1 MSDSEET
8 ADKGLPETTESISEL
23 PANPTGVLSL
33 VSQFLGNPVM
43 TNLLMVLFIF
53 GGLMTAVTMRSEVF
67 PVVNTGT
74 ITVKVAYPGATPLEV
89 EDSVSRRIEE
99 SVLGIDGVERV
110 RSYAF
115 ENRAQ
120 VTLEIEDFVDPYRVK
135 DEVQAAVDSLI
146 DFPPGNA
153 EQPVVAVTQ
162 PLSSVVTLV
171 LTGQV
176 GEDEL
181 RRTAEVL
188 ERDLLAI
195 DSVTA
200 VNLRG
205 ARTREIALEISED
218 TLRTYNLSFNEVA
231 DAVRR
236 SSLELSAGTIKSS
249 GGQILLRTDARARI
263 GDEFRDIVVR
273 ANQNGQTIYLKD
285 IASIKDGFVDDE
297 LRNEYNG
304 EQAILLDILRNESA
318 DILKVKARVMAFL
331 ETATLPE
338 GISISL
344 FRDQTQ
350 ILADRIS
357 LLTGNALL
365 GFALVFLMLVLTLDL
380 KLAFWVA
387 MGIPIS
393 FLGGFLFFGAADVSL
408 NMITLFA
415 LIVVIGIVVDDA
427 IVVGE
432 NIYSE
437 QQAGFKGKR
446 AAFEGVRNIYAPVLV
461 GVLTTMVAFAPLLFQ
476 TGTFAKITRPIP
488 IAVIAILAVSLIEA
502 FLILPQHLSNEKRWS
517 KGLLRAIQQK
527 ISRGFD
533 NFAANSVQKLTVL
546 SGRYRYVTL
555 AIAICI
561 IVISSSLVSNN
572 HVRVV
577 FFPNIEGSEI
587 SSKLSLPEG
596 APFDAT
602 EQAIEQMVTALR
614 KVEADIEAE
623 SGEAVIEAVS
633 VTVGGTFTTVQGP
646 GDSASSSNASHLGQV
661 TVELT
666 DTDERS
672 YSAAEIQR
680 RWQMET
686 GIVPGAETL
695 SFNSTLGPQNAD
707 IGVEFSHTD
716 EDRLY
721 AATAQFTDALS
732 SIDGVVQIDSSLDL
746 GKRQYEF
753 VMKETGIAAG
763 LQPADLA
770 RQLRQAYF
778 GEEVQRIQRGRDEIK
793 VFVRYPEETRRALS
807 ALEELRI
814 RLPDGSGVPL
824 ATVASITEGRSP
836 TSIERV
842 NGRRVLTVTADVDK
856 SIATPN
862 SVSAIIEEQLLPDLT
877 AAFPGLRWQPEGQ
890 SREQAEDFASLL
902 NGFILAIIVIYALV
916 ATQLKSY
923 FQPIVILISIPL
935 GLSGAIFGHL
945 LLGFDLS
952 FVSLFGVVALSGVV
966 VNSSVVLVDRFNI
979 EYNVP
984 GVSAMDAVVKA
995 TIRRFRPIT
1004 LTTITTALGLLPM
1017 IAETSPQAQFLVPM
1031 AVSLATGLVFSSLM
1045 MMFVLPALVLV
1056 VEDLRNLVPGHEHDV
1071 VDEESDENPVQPAAP
1086 ELTLKAGE

>member
-1 MSDSEET
+1 MSDDKPVKG
-8 ADKGLPETTESISEL
+8 ADEPDVSTNAEV
-23 PANPTGVLSL
+23 PADATGVMAL
-33 VSQFLGNPVM
+33 VAQFLNNSVM
-43 TNLLMVLFIF
+43 TNLLMILFIF
-53 GGLMTAVTMRSEVF
+53 GGLMTAITMRSEVF

-74 ITVKVAYPGATPLEV
+74 ISVIVAYPGATPLEV

-99 SVLGIDGVERV
+99 SVLGINGVERV
-110 RSYAF
+110 RSTAF
-115 ENRAQ
+115 ENRAS
-120 VTLEIEDFVDPYRVK
+120 VILELEDFVDPYRVK

-153 EQPVVAVTQ
+153 EQPVVTVTQ
-162 PLSSVVTLV
+162 PLSNVVTLV

-181 RRTAEVL
+181 RQVSETL

-200 VNLRG
+200 VTMRG
-205 ARTREIALEISED
+205 ARTREISIEVSED
-218 TLRTYNLSFNEVA
+218 TLRQYNLTFNEVSE
-231 DAVRR
+231 AVRR
-236 SSLELSAGTIKSS
+236 SSLELSAGTLKSS
-249 GGQILLRTDARARI
+249 GGHILLRTDARARI
-263 GDEFRDIVVR
+263 GTEFRDIVVR
-273 ANQNGQTIYLKD
+273 ANQNGQTVYLKD
-285 IASIKDGFVDDE
+285 IASIIDGFVDEE

-318 DILKVKARVMAFL
+318 DILAVKQKVMAFL
-331 ETATLPE
+331 ETTTMPE
-338 GISISL
+338 GIEISL
-344 FRDQTQ
+344 FRDQTK
-350 ILADRIS
+350 ILEQRIS

-393 FLGGFLFFGAADVSL
+393 FLGGFLFFGSLGVSL

-437 QQAGFKGKR
+437 QQAGYKGKR
-446 AAFEGVRNIYAPVLV
+446 AAFEGVKNIYGPVLV

-488 IAVIAILAVSLIEA
+488 VAVIAILAVSLIEA

-517 KGLLRAIQQK
+517 KGLLRKIQVK

-533 NFAANSVQKLTVL
+533 NFAANVVQKLTIL
-546 SGRYRYVTL
+546 SGKYRYVTL
-555 AIAICI
+555 AISIGI
-561 IVISSSLVSNN
+561 IMIASSLVSNN

-577 FFPNIEGSEI
+577 FFPVIEGSEI
-587 SSKLSLPEG
+587 TAKLALPEG
-596 APFDAT
+596 APFEAT
-602 EQAIEQMVTALR
+602 EQAIEQMEVALR
-614 KVEADIEAE
+614 KVEAEILAE
-623 SGEAVIEAVS
+623 SGEDVILAVA
-633 VTVGGTFTTVQGP
+633 VTVGGSFTTVQGP
-646 GDSASSSNASHLGQV
+646 GDSSSSATATHLGQMS
-661 TVELT
+661 VELSDADVRT
-666 DTDERS
+666 

-680 RWQMET
+680 RWQEAT
-686 GIVPGAETL
+686 GNVPGAETL
-695 SFNSTLGPQNAD
+695 SLSSTLGPQQAD
-707 IGVEFSHTD
+707 IGFELTHSEEGQLF
-716 EDRLY
+716 
-721 AATAQFTDALS
+721 AATARLADRLS
-732 SIDGVVQIDSSLDL
+732 AIDGVSQIDSGLDL

-753 VMKETGIAAG
+753 IMKDTGIAAG
-763 LQPADLA
+763 LQPGDLA

-778 GEEVQRIQRGRDEIK
+778 GEEVQRIQRGRQEIK
-793 VFVRYPEETRRALS
+793 VFVRYPFDTRRALS

-824 ATVASITEGRSP
+824 SVVASIEEGRSP

-842 NGRRVLTVTADVDK
+842 NGRRVLNVTADVDE
-856 SIATPN
+856 SITTPN
-862 SVSAIIEEQLLPDLT
+862 TVSAIVENRIMPELMAE
-877 AAFPGLRWQPEGQ
+877 FPGLRWQPEGQ
-890 SREQAEDFASLL
+890 SREQSEDFAALA

-923 FQPIVILISIPL
+923 IQPVVILFSIPL
-935 GLSGAIFGHL
+935 GISGAVFGHL

-952 FVSLFGVVALSGVV
+952 FVSLFGVVALAGVV

-979 EYNVP
+979 EYAVP
-984 GVSAMDAVVKA
+984 RVSAMDAVVKA

-1004 LTTITTALGLLPM
+1004 LTTITTALGLLPIM
-1017 IAETSPQAQFLVPM
+1017 SETSPQAQFLVPM
-1031 AVSLATGLVFSSLM
+1031 AVSLATGLVFSSFM

-1056 VEDLRNLVPGHEHDV
+1056 MEDVRNFVPGHVHD
-1071 VDEESDENPVQPAAP
+1071 VDEEQTEEQ
-1086 ELTLKAGE
+1086 LGQ

>member
-1 MSDSEET
+1 MSNAENAANDTDDLSRV
-8 ADKGLPETTESISEL
+8 PE
-23 PANPTGVLSL
+23 NQTGILAL
-33 VSQFLGNPVM
+33 AARFLGNSVM

-53 GGLMTAVTMRSEVF
+53 GGLMTALTMRSEVF

-74 ITVKVAYPGATPLEV
+74 ITVQVAYPGATPLEV

-99 SVLGIDGVERV
+99 SVLGINGVERV

-153 EQPVVAVTQ
+153 EQPIVAVTQ
-162 PLSSVVTLV
+162 PLSNVVTLV

-176 GEDEL
+176 GENEL
-181 RRTAEVL
+181 RRASETL

-200 VNLRG
+200 VTMRG
-205 ARTREIALEISED
+205 ARTREIAIEISED
-218 TLRTYNLSFNEVA
+218 TLRSYNLSFNEVA

-273 ANQNGQTIYLKD
+273 ANQNGQTVYLKD
-285 IASIKDGFVDDE
+285 IATIIDGFIDE
-297 LRNEYNG
+297 ELVNEYNG

-318 DILKVKARVMAFL
+318 DILTVKARVMAFL
-331 ETATLPE
+331 ETASLPE

-365 GFALVFLMLVLTLDL
+365 GFALVFLMLVFTLDL

-393 FLGGFLFFGAADVSL
+393 FLGGFLIFGSADVSL
-408 NMITLFA
+408 NMVTLFA

-517 KGLLRAIQQK
+517 KGLLRNIQVR

-533 NFAANSVQKLTVL
+533 RFATNSVQKLTVL

-555 AIAICI
+555 AIAIGI
-561 IVISSSLVSNN
+561 IMISSSLVSNN

-577 FFPNIEGSEI
+577 FFPTIEGSEI
-587 SSKLSLPEG
+587 SSKLALPEG
-596 APFDAT
+596 APFEAT

-623 SGEAVIEAVS
+623 SGEKVIKAVALTI
-633 VTVGGTFTTVQGP
+633 GGTYTTVQGP
-646 GDSASSSNASHLGQV
+646 GDSSSSSTASHLGQV
-661 TVELT
+661 MVELT
-666 DTDERS
+666 ETDARS

-680 RWQMET
+680 RWQQET
-686 GIVPGAETL
+686 GNVPGAETL

-707 IGVEFSHTD
+707 LGFELTHSDDDQLYQATS
-716 EDRLY
+716 RL
-721 AATAQFTDALS
+721 ADALTA
-732 SIDGVVQIDSSLDL
+732 IDGVGQIDSSLDL

-763 LQPADLA
+763 LQPGDLA

-778 GEEVQRIQRGRDEIK
+778 GEEVQRIQRGREEIK
-793 VFVRYPEETRRALS
+793 VFVRYPAETRRALS

-824 ATVASITEGRSP
+824 SVVASIKEGRSP

-842 NGRRVLTVTADVDK
+842 NGRRVLTVTADVDE
-856 SIATPN
+856 SITTPN
-862 SVSAIIEEQLLPDLT
+862 TVNAIVETRIMPELMEEF
-877 AAFPGLRWQPEGQ
+877 AGLRWQPEGQ

-902 NGFILAIIVIYALV
+902 NGFVLAIIVIYALV

-923 FQPIVILISIPL
+923 IQPVVILISIPL
-935 GLSGAIFGHL
+935 GISGAVFGHL

-952 FVSLFGVVALSGVV
+952 FVSMFGVVALSGVV

-979 EYNVP
+979 EYDVP

-1004 LTTITTALGLLPM
+1004 LTTITTALGLLPIM
-1017 IAETSPQAQFLVPM
+1017 SETSPQAQFLIPM
-1031 AVSLATGLVFSSLM
+1031 AVSLATGLVFSSFM

-1056 VEDLRNLVPGHEHDV
+1056 VEDLRNLVPGHEHETTED
-1071 VDEESDENPVQPAAP
+1071 DEPAPATDKPQPETAT
-1086 ELTLKAGE
+1086 EISLKAGE

>member
-1 MSDSEET
+1 MSDQANERGKNAS
-8 ADKGLPETTESISEL
+8 DL
-23 PANPTGVLSL
+23 PANTSGIMGL
-33 VSQFLGNPVM
+33 VGQFLNNPVM
-43 TNLLMVLFIF
+43 TNLLMILFIF
-53 GGLMTAVTMRSEVF
+53 GGLLTAVTMRSEVF
-67 PVVNTGT
+67 PVVDQGT
-74 ITVKVAYPGATPLEV
+74 ITVRVTYPGATPLEV
-89 EDSVSRRIEE
+89 EDAVSRRVEE
-99 SVLGIDGVERV
+99 SVLGINGVKRV

-120 VTLEIEDFVDPYRVK
+120 VVLELEDFIDPYRVK
-135 DEVQAAVDSLI
+135 DEVQAAVDALV

-153 EQPVVAVTQ
+153 EQPIVAVTE
-162 PLSSVVTLV
+162 PLSNVVTLV

-176 GEDEL
+176 GENEL
-181 RRTAEVL
+181 RLASETL
-188 ERDLLAI
+188 ERDLLAL
-195 DSVTA
+195 DNVTA
-200 VNLRG
+200 ITMRG
-205 ARTREIALEISED
+205 ARTREIAIEVSED
-218 TLRTYNLSFNEVA
+218 TLRRYNLSFNEVS

-263 GDEFRDIVVR
+263 GDEFRDIAVR
-273 ANQNGQTIYLKD
+273 ASSNGQTVYLKD
-285 IASIKDGFVDDE
+285 IANIVDGFIDE
-297 LRNEYNG
+297 NLRNEYNS
-304 EQAILLDILRNESA
+304 EQAILLDVLRNESA
-318 DILKVKARVMAFL
+318 DILKVKRTVMAFL
-331 ETATLPE
+331 ENATLPE
-338 GISISL
+338 GIHVQL

-350 ILADRIS
+350 VLADRIS

-393 FLGGFLFFGAADVSL
+393 FLGGFLFFGSADVSL
-408 NMITLFA
+408 NMVTLFA

-502 FLILPQHLSNEKRWS
+502 FLILPQHLSDEKRWS
-517 KGLLRAIQQK
+517 KGLLRKIQVK

-533 NFAANSVQKLTVL
+533 SFASNTVQKLTVL
-546 SGRYRYVTL
+546 SGRFRYVTL
-555 AIAICI
+555 AIAIGI
-561 IVISSSLVSNN
+561 IMVSSSLVSNN

-577 FFPNIEGSEI
+577 FFPSIEGSEI
-587 SSKLSLPEG
+587 SARLALPEG
-596 APFDAT
+596 APYAAT
-602 EQAIEQMVTALR
+602 EQAIEQMLTALDA
-614 KVEADIEAE
+614 VEAELKAE
-623 SGEAVIEAVS
+623 SGEDVVQAIA
-633 VTVGGTFTTVQGP
+633 VTVGGSYSTSQGP
-646 GDSASSSNASHLGQV
+646 GDTSSSSTASHLGQII
-661 TVELT
+661 VELS

-680 RWQMET
+680 RWENET
-686 GIVPGAETL
+686 GNVPGAETL
-695 SFNSTLGPQNAD
+695 SFNSSLGPQQAD
-707 IGVEFSHTD
+707 LGFELTHSD
-716 EDRLY
+716 EEKLF
-721 AATAQFTDALS
+721 AATGRLADMLS
-732 SIDGVVQIDSSLDL
+732 SIDGVGQIDSSLDL

-753 VMKETGIAAG
+753 EMKETGIAAG
-763 LQPADLA
+763 LQPGDLA

-778 GEEVQRIQRGRDEIK
+778 GEEVQRIQRGREEIK
-793 VFVRYPEETRRALS
+793 VFVRYPYEARHALS
-807 ALEELRI
+807 ALDELRI

-824 ATVASITEGRSP
+824 SVVADIKEGRSP
-836 TSIERV
+836 TSIDRV
-842 NGRRVLTVTADVDK
+842 NGRRVLTVTANVDEA
-856 SIATPN
+856 ITTPN
-862 SVSAIIEEQLLPDLT
+862 TVSAIVEGQFIPELL
-877 AAFPGLRWQPEGQ
+877 AAYPGLRWQPEGQ

-902 NGFILAIIVIYALV
+902 RGFMLAIVVIYALV

-923 FQPIVILISIPL
+923 IQPIVILFSIPL
-935 GLSGAIFGHL
+935 GISGAIFGHL

-952 FVSLFGVVALSGVV
+952 FVSMFGTVALAGVV
-966 VNSSVVLVDRFNI
+966 VNSSVVLVDRFNL
-979 EYNVP
+979 EYSAS

-1004 LTTITTALGLLPM
+1004 LTTITTALGLLPIM
-1017 IAETSPQAQFLVPM
+1017 SETSPQAQFLIPM

-1056 VEDLRNLVPGHEHDV
+1056 VEDLRNLIPGHEHEV
-1071 VDEESDENPVQPAAP
+1071 AGDEENIEQAEEKSD
-1086 ELTLKAGE
+1086 LSLKAGE

>member
-1 MSDSEET
+1 MSD
-8 ADKGLPETTESISEL
+8 DKPVPNTDEPEVSTNAEV
-23 PANPTGVLSL
+23 PANATGVMAL
-33 VSQFLGNPVM
+33 VAQFLNNSVM

-53 GGLMTAVTMRSEVF
+53 GGLMTAITMRSEVF

-74 ITVKVAYPGATPLEV
+74 ISVIVAYPGATPLEV

-99 SVLGIDGVERV
+99 SVLGINGVKRV
-110 RSYAF
+110 RSTAF
-115 ENRAQ
+115 ENRAS
-120 VTLEIEDFVDPYRVK
+120 VILELEDFVDPYRVK

-153 EQPVVAVTQ
+153 EQPVVTVTQ
-162 PLSSVVTLV
+162 PLSNVVTLV

-181 RRTAEVL
+181 RQVSETL

-200 VNLRG
+200 VTMRG
-205 ARTREIALEISED
+205 ARTREISIEVSED
-218 TLRTYNLSFNEVA
+218 TLRQYNLTFNEVSE
-231 DAVRR
+231 AVRR
-236 SSLELSAGTIKSS
+236 SSLELSAGTLKSS
-249 GGQILLRTDARARI
+249 GGHILLRTDARARI
-263 GDEFRDIVVR
+263 GTEFRDIVVR
-273 ANQNGQTIYLKD
+273 ANQNGQTVYLKD
-285 IASIKDGFVDDE
+285 IASIIDGFVDEE

-318 DILKVKARVMAFL
+318 DILAVKQKVMAFL
-331 ETATLPE
+331 ETTTMPE
-338 GISISL
+338 GIEISL
-344 FRDQTQ
+344 FRDQTK
-350 ILADRIS
+350 ILEQRIS

-393 FLGGFLFFGAADVSL
+393 FLGGFLFFGSLGVSL

-437 QQAGFKGKR
+437 QQAGYKGKR
-446 AAFEGVRNIYAPVLV
+446 AAFEGVKNIYGPVLV

-488 IAVIAILAVSLIEA
+488 VAVIAILAVSLIEA

-517 KGLLRAIQQK
+517 KGLLRKIQVK

-533 NFAANSVQKLTVL
+533 NFAANVVQKLTIL
-546 SGRYRYVTL
+546 SGKYRYVTL
-555 AIAICI
+555 AISIGI
-561 IVISSSLVSNN
+561 IMIASSLVSNN

-577 FFPNIEGSEI
+577 FFPVIEGSEI
-587 SSKLSLPEG
+587 TAKLALPEG
-596 APFDAT
+596 APFEAT
-602 EQAIEQMVTALR
+602 EQAIEQMEVALR
-614 KVEADIEAE
+614 KVEAEILAE
-623 SGEAVIEAVS
+623 SGEDVILAVA
-633 VTVGGTFTTVQGP
+633 VTVGGSFTTVQGP
-646 GDSASSSNASHLGQV
+646 GDSSSSATATHLGQMS
-661 TVELT
+661 VELSDADVRT
-666 DTDERS
+666 

-680 RWQMET
+680 RWQQAT
-686 GIVPGAETL
+686 GNVPGAETL
-695 SFNSTLGPQNAD
+695 SLSSTLGPQQAD
-707 IGVEFSHTD
+707 IGFELTHSE
-716 EDRLY
+716 EDQLF
-721 AATAQFTDALS
+721 AATARLADRLS
-732 SIDGVVQIDSSLDL
+732 AIDGVSQIDSGLDL

-753 VMKETGIAAG
+753 IMKDTGIAAG
-763 LQPADLA
+763 LQPGDLA

-778 GEEVQRIQRGRDEIK
+778 GEEVQRIQRGRQEIK
-793 VFVRYPEETRRALS
+793 VFVRYPFDTRRALS

-824 ATVASITEGRSP
+824 SVVASIEEGRSP

-842 NGRRVLTVTADVDK
+842 NGRRVLNVTADVDE
-856 SIATPN
+856 SITTPN
-862 SVSAIIEEQLLPDLT
+862 TVSAIVENRIMPELMAE
-877 AAFPGLRWQPEGQ
+877 FPGLRWQPEGQ
-890 SREQAEDFASLL
+890 SREQSEDFAALA

-923 FQPIVILISIPL
+923 IQPVVILFSIPL
-935 GLSGAIFGHL
+935 GISGAVFGHL

-952 FVSLFGVVALSGVV
+952 FVSLFGVVALAGVV

-979 EYNVP
+979 EYAVP

-1004 LTTITTALGLLPM
+1004 LTTITTALGLLPIM
-1017 IAETSPQAQFLVPM
+1017 SETSPQAQFLVPM
-1031 AVSLATGLVFSSLM
+1031 AVSLATGLVFSSFM

-1056 VEDLRNLVPGHEHDV
+1056 MEDVRNFVPGHVHD
-1071 VDEESDENPVQPAAP
+1071 VDEEATEDQ
-1086 ELTLKAGE
+1086 LGQ

>member
-1 MSDSEET
+1 MSDPLTNPEALDEKSQREVPQN
-8 ADKGLPETTESISEL
+8 ASGIMGLV
-23 PANPTGVLSL
+23 G
-33 VSQFLGNPVM
+33 QFLNNSVM
-43 TNLLMVLFIF
+43 TNLLMILFIF
-53 GGLMTAVTMRSEVF
+53 GGLLTALTMRSEVF
-67 PVVNTGT
+67 PVVDQGT
-74 ITVKVAYPGATPLEV
+74 ITVQVSYPGATPLEV
-89 EDSVSRRIEE
+89 EDAVSRRIEE
-99 SVLGIDGVERV
+99 SVLGINGVDRV

-120 VTLEIEDFVDPYRVK
+120 VVLELEDFIDPYRVK

-153 EQPVVAVTQ
+153 EQPIVAVTE
-162 PLSSVVTLV
+162 PLSNVVTLV

-181 RRTAEVL
+181 RLASETL
-188 ERDLLAI
+188 ERDLLAL
-195 DSVTA
+195 DNVTA
-200 VNLRG
+200 ITMRG
-205 ARTREIALEISED
+205 ARTREIAIEISED
-218 TLRTYNLSFNEVA
+218 TLRRYNLSFNEVS

-263 GDEFRDIVVR
+263 GDEFRDIAIR
-273 ANQNGQTIYLKD
+273 ANSNGQTIYLKD
-285 IASIKDGFVDDE
+285 IATIIDGFVDED

-304 EQAILLDILRNESA
+304 EQAILLDVLRNESA
-318 DILKVKARVMAFL
+318 DILQVKDTVMAFL
-331 ETATLPE
+331 ENASLPE
-338 GISISL
+338 GIHVQL

-350 ILADRIS
+350 VLADRIS

-393 FLGGFLFFGAADVSL
+393 FLGGFLFFGSADVSL
-408 NMITLFA
+408 NMVTLFA

-502 FLILPQHLSNEKRWS
+502 FLILPQHLSNENRWS
-517 KGLLRAIQQK
+517 KGLLRKIQVK

-533 NFAANSVQKLTVL
+533 SFASNSVQKLTVL
-546 SGRYRYVTL
+546 SGRFRYVTL
-555 AIAICI
+555 AIAIGI
-561 IVISSSLVSNN
+561 IMVSSSLVSNN

-587 SSKLSLPEG
+587 SSRLALPEG
-596 APFDAT
+596 APYAAT
-602 EQAIEQMVTALR
+602 EQAIEQMLAALET
-614 KVEADIEAE
+614 VEAQIREE
-623 SGEAVIEAVS
+623 SGEDVIKAIA
-633 VTVGGTFTTVQGP
+633 VTVGGSYSTARGP
-646 GDSASSSNASHLGQV
+646 GDTSSSSTASHLGQV
-661 TVELT
+661 IVELS
-666 DTDERS
+666 DTDDRS

-680 RWQMET
+680 RWENET
-686 GIVPGAETL
+686 GNVPGAETL
-695 SFNSTLGPQNAD
+695 SFNSTLGPQQAD
-707 IGVEFSHTD
+707 LGFELTHSD
-716 EDRLY
+716 EDKLF
-721 AATAQFTDALS
+721 AATGKLADMLS
-732 SIDGVVQIDSSLDL
+732 SIDGVGQIESSLDL

-753 VMKETGIAAG
+753 EMKETGIAAG

-778 GEEVQRIQRGRDEIK
+778 GEEVQRIQRGREEIK
-793 VFVRYPEETRRALS
+793 VFVRYPAEARHALS
-807 ALEELRI
+807 ALDELRI

-824 ATVASITEGRSP
+824 STVADIKEGRSP
-836 TSIERV
+836 TSIDRV
-842 NGRRVLTVTADVDK
+842 NGRRVLTVTANVDE
-856 SIATPN
+856 SITTPN
-862 SVSAIIEEQLLPDLT
+862 TVSAIVEEQFIPELL
-877 AAFPGLRWQPEGQ
+877 AQYPGLRWQPEGQ

-902 NGFILAIIVIYALV
+902 RGFMLAIVVIYALV

-923 FQPIVILISIPL
+923 IQPIVILFSIPL
-935 GLSGAIFGHL
+935 GIAGSIFGHL
-945 LLGFDLS
+945 ALGFDLS
-952 FVSLFGVVALSGVV
+952 FVSMFGVVALAGVV

-979 EYNVP
+979 EYAVK

-1004 LTTITTALGLLPM
+1004 LTTITTALGLLPIM
-1017 IAETSPQAQFLVPM
+1017 SETSPQAQFLIPM

-1056 VEDLRNLVPGHEHDV
+1056 VEDIRNFIPGHVHDV
-1071 VDEESDENPVQPAAP
+1071 PDDEDGSETIEKEQTV
-1086 ELTLKAGE
+1086 TLKAGE

>member
-1 MSDSEET
+1 MSDQDRDAAEKNNDEMT
-8 ADKGLPETTESISEL
+8 HI
-23 PANPTGVLSL
+23 PAGATGVMAL
-33 VSQFLGNPVM
+33 VAQFLNNSVM

-53 GGLMTAVTMRSEVF
+53 GGLMTALNMRSEVF
-67 PVVNTGT
+67 PVVDTGT
-74 ITVKVAYPGATPLEV
+74 ITVKVTYPGATPLEV

-99 SVLGIDGVERV
+99 SVLGINGVERV
-110 RSYAF
+110 RSTAL

-120 VTLEIEDFVDPYRVK
+120 ITLELEDFVDPYRVK
-135 DEVQAAVDSLI
+135 DEVQAAVDSLV

-162 PLSSVVTLV
+162 PLSNVVTLV

-181 RRTAEVL
+181 RRSSETL
-188 ERDLLAI
+188 ERDLLAL
-195 DSVTA
+195 DNVTA
-200 VNLRG
+200 VTLRG
-205 ARTREIALEISED
+205 ARTREIAIEISED
-218 TLRTYNLSFNEVA
+218 TLRNYNLSFSEVS

-236 SSLELSAGTIKSS
+236 SSLELSAGTIKSA

-263 GDEFRDIVVR
+263 GDEFRDIVIR

-285 IASIKDGFVDDE
+285 IATISDGFVDE
-297 LRNEYNG
+297 ALRNEYNG
-304 EQAILLDILRNESA
+304 EQAILLDVLRNESA
-318 DILKVKARVMAFL
+318 DILAVKDTVMAFL
-331 ETATLPE
+331 NTTTLPE
-338 GISISL
+338 GISVSL

-365 GFALVFLMLVLTLDL
+365 GFALVFLMLVFTLDL

-393 FLGGFLFFGAADVSL
+393 FLGGFLFFGSAGVSL
-408 NMITLFA
+408 NMVTLFA

-437 QQAGFKGKR
+437 QQEGFKGKR
-446 AAFEGVRNIYAPVLV
+446 AAYEGVKNIYGPVLV

-502 FLILPQHLSNEKRWS
+502 FLILPQHLSNEQRWS
-517 KGLLRAIQQK
+517 KGILRKVQVK

-533 NFAANSVQKLTVL
+533 NFATNYVQKLTIL
-546 SGRYRYVTL
+546 SGSYRYVTL
-555 AIAICI
+555 AVAVSFIM
-561 IVISSSLVSNN
+561 ISSALVSNN

-577 FFPNIEGSEI
+577 FFPTIEGSEI
-587 SSKLSLPEG
+587 SSKLALPEG
-596 APFDAT
+596 APFEAT
-602 EQAIEQMVTALR
+602 EQAIEQMITALR
-614 KVEADIEAE
+614 KVESEIEAE
-623 SGEAVIEAVS
+623 SGERVIKAVAI
-633 VTVGGTFTTVQGP
+633 TIGGTYSTVQGP
-646 GDSASSSNASHLGQV
+646 GDSASSSTASHLGQV

-672 YSAAEIQR
+672 YSAAEVQR
-680 RWQMET
+680 RWQNET
-686 GIVPGAETL
+686 GNVPGAETL
-695 SFNSTLGPQNAD
+695 SFNSTLGPQQAD
-707 IGVEFSHTD
+707 LGFELTHSD
-716 EDRLY
+716 EDQLY
-721 AATAQFTDALS
+721 AATTRLADALTA
-732 SIDGVVQIDSSLDL
+732 IEGVGQIDSSLDL

-753 VMKETGIAAG
+753 VMKETGLAAG
-763 LQPADLA
+763 LQPGDLA

-793 VFVRYPEETRRALS
+793 VYVRYPIETRSALS
-807 ALEELRI
+807 GLEEMRI

-824 ATVASITEGRSP
+824 SVVARIEEGRSP

-842 NGRRVLTVTADVDK
+842 NGRRVLTVTADVDE
-856 SIATPN
+856 SITTPN
-862 SVSAIIEEQLLPDLT
+862 TVSAIVEGQIIPELLAD
-877 AAFPGLRWQPEGQ
+877 FPGLRWQPEGQ

-923 FQPIVILISIPL
+923 FQPVVILISIPL
-935 GLSGAIFGHL
+935 GVSGAIFGHL

-979 EYNVP
+979 EMKAP
-984 GVSAMDAVVKA
+984 GISAMDAVVKA

-1004 LTTITTALGLLPM
+1004 LTTITTALGLLPIM
-1017 IAETSPQAQFLVPM
+1017 SETSPQAQFLIPM
-1031 AVSLATGLVFSSLM
+1031 AVSLATGLVFSSFM

-1056 VEDLRNLVPGHEHDV
+1056 VEDLRNLVPGHAHAA
-1071 VDEESDENPVQPAAP
+1071 ESDDEPARAGVTGSNGDT
-1086 ELTLKAGE
+1086 LLKAGE

>member
-1 MSDSEET
+1 MSGDSPAEEPPEEPSEEPIG
-8 ADKGLPETTESISEL
+8 ANDSDAQV
-23 PANPTGVLSL
+23 PAGASGVMAL
-33 VSQFLGNPVM
+33 VAQFLNNSVM

-53 GGLMTAVTMRSEVF
+53 GGLMTAITMRSEVF
-67 PVVNTGT
+67 PVVSTGT
-74 ITVKVAYPGATPLEV
+74 ISVNVIYPGATPLEV

-99 SVLGIDGVERV
+99 SVLGINGVERV
-110 RSYAF
+110 RSTAF
-115 ENRAQ
+115 ENRAS
-120 VTLEIEDFVDPYRVK
+120 VILELEDFVDPYRVK

-153 EQPVVAVTQ
+153 EQPVVTVTQ
-162 PLSSVVTLV
+162 PLSNVVTLV

-181 RRTAEVL
+181 RLVSEIL

-200 VNLRG
+200 VSMRG
-205 ARTREIALEISED
+205 ARTREISIEVSED
-218 TLRTYNLSFNEVA
+218 TLRQYNLTFNEVS

-263 GDEFRDIVVR
+263 GTEFRDIVVR
-273 ANQNGQTIYLKD
+273 ANPNGQTVYLKD
-285 IASIKDGFVDDE
+285 IATIIDGFVDED
-297 LRNEYNG
+297 LRNDYNG

-318 DILKVKARVMAFL
+318 DILSVKQKVMTFL
-331 ETATLPE
+331 ETADLPE
-338 GISISL
+338 GVAISL
-344 FRDQTQ
+344 FRDQTK
-350 ILADRIS
+350 ILEQRIS

-393 FLGGFLFFGAADVSL
+393 FLGGFLIFGTAGISL

-446 AAFEGVRNIYAPVLV
+446 AAFEGVKNIYGPVLV

-476 TGTFAKITRPIP
+476 TGVFAKITRPIP
-488 IAVIAILAVSLIEA
+488 VAVIAILAVSLIEA
-502 FLILPQHLSNEKRWS
+502 FLILPLHLSNDKRWS
-517 KGLLRAIQQK
+517 KGLLRKIQVR

-533 NFAANSVQKLTVL
+533 NFANNVVQKLTII
-546 SGRYRYVTL
+546 SGKYRYVTL
-555 AIAICI
+555 AISIGI
-561 IVISSSLVSNN
+561 IVVSSSMVSNN

-577 FFPNIEGSEI
+577 FFPIIEGSEI
-587 SSKLSLPEG
+587 TAKVALPEG
-596 APFDAT
+596 APFSAT
-602 EQAIEQMVTALR
+602 EQAVAQMEAALR
-614 KVEADIEAE
+614 NVEAEILAE
-623 SGEAVIEAVS
+623 SDEDVIKAVA
-633 VTVGGTFTTVQGP
+633 VTVGASYVTVQGP
-646 GDSASSSNASHLGQV
+646 GDLASSATATHLGQMS
-661 TVELT
+661 VELT
-666 DTDERS
+666 DADDRS

-680 RWQMET
+680 RWQEET
-686 GIVPGAETL
+686 GNVPGAETL
-695 SFNSTLGPQNAD
+695 GFVSTLGPQEAD
-707 IGVEFSHTD
+707 IGFELTHSEEQQLF
-716 EDRLY
+716 
-721 AATAQFTDALS
+721 AATAGLADRLS
-732 SIDGVVQIDSSLDL
+732 AIDGVGQIDSGLDL

-753 VMKETGIAAG
+753 TMKDAGIAAG
-763 LQPADLA
+763 LQPGDLA

-778 GEEVQRIQRGRDEIK
+778 GEEVQRIQRGRQEIK
-793 VFVRYPEETRRALS
+793 VFVRYPFDTRRALS
-807 ALEELRI
+807 ALDELRI

-824 ATVASITEGRSP
+824 AVVANIEEGRSP

-842 NGRRVLTVTADVDK
+842 NGRRVLNVTADVDESK
-856 SIATPN
+856 TTPN
-862 SVSAIIEEQLLPDLT
+862 TVSAIVENSIMPELVAE
-877 AAFPGLRWQPEGQ
+877 FPGLRWQPEGR
-890 SREQAEDFASLL
+890 SREQAEDFAALA
-902 NGFILAIIVIYALV
+902 NGFILAVIVIYALV

-923 FQPIVILISIPL
+923 IQPVVILFSIPL
-935 GLSGAIFGHL
+935 GISGAIFGHW

-952 FVSLFGVVALSGVV
+952 FISMFGVVALAGVV

-979 EYNVP
+979 EYRVP
-984 GVSAMDAVVKA
+984 GISAMDAVVRA
-995 TIRRFRPIT
+995 TMRRFRPIT
-1004 LTTITTALGLLPM
+1004 LTTITTALGLLPIM
-1017 IAETSPQAQFLVPM
+1017 SESSPQAQFLVPM
-1031 AVSLATGLVFSSLM
+1031 AVSLATGLVFSSFM

-1056 VEDLRNLVPGHEHDV
+1056 IEDLRNLVPGHAH
-1071 VDEESDENPVQPAAP
+1071 PAADEP
-1086 ELTLKAGE
+1086 AKPQPTGQQAE

>member
-1 MSDSEET
+1 MSGDSPTPGPDSPRKE
-8 ADKGLPETTESISEL
+8 DRPESQDSSV
-23 PANPTGVLSL
+23 PTGASGVMAL
-33 VSQFLGNPVM
+33 VAQFLNNPVM

-53 GGLMTAVTMRSEVF
+53 GGLMTAITMRSELF

-74 ITVKVAYPGATPLEV
+74 ISVSVAYPGATPLEV

-99 SVLGIDGVERV
+99 SVLGINGVERV
-110 RSYAF
+110 RSTAF
-115 ENRAQ
+115 ENRAS
-120 VTLEIEDFVDPYRVK
+120 VSLELEDFIDPYRVK
-135 DEVQAAVDSLI
+135 DEVEAAVDSLI

-153 EQPVVAVTQ
+153 EQPIVTVVQ
-162 PLSSVVTLV
+162 PLSNVVTLV

-181 RRTAEVL
+181 RRVSEIL

-200 VNLRG
+200 VSMRG
-205 ARTREIALEISED
+205 ARTREISIEVSEE
-218 TLRTYNLSFNEVA
+218 TLRQYNLTFNEVS

-236 SSLELSAGTIKSS
+236 SSLELSAGTIKSA

-263 GDEFRDIVVR
+263 GTEFRDIVVR
-273 ANQNGQTIYLKD
+273 ANPNGQTVYLKD
-285 IASIKDGFVDDE
+285 IASIIDGFVDEE
-297 LRNEYNG
+297 LKNEYNG

-318 DILKVKARVMAFL
+318 DILAVKKKVMTFL
-331 ETATLPE
+331 GTASLPD
-338 GISISL
+338 GIAISL
-344 FRDQTQ
+344 FRDQTK
-350 ILADRIS
+350 ILEQRIS

-393 FLGGFLFFGAADVSL
+393 FLGGFLLFGSAGVSL

-446 AAFEGVRNIYAPVLV
+446 AAFEGVKNIYGPVLV

-488 IAVIAILAVSLIEA
+488 VAVIAILAVSLIEA

-517 KGLLRAIQQK
+517 KGLLRKIQVR

-533 NFAANSVQKLTVL
+533 NFAANVVQKLTIL
-546 SGRYRYVTL
+546 SGKYRYVTL
-555 AIAICI
+555 SIAVGI
-561 IVISSSLVSNN
+561 IMVSSSLVSNN

-577 FFPNIEGSEI
+577 FFPVIEGSEVTA
-587 SSKLSLPEG
+587 KVALPEG
-596 APFDAT
+596 APFSAT
-602 EQAIEQMVTALR
+602 EQAVAQMENALR
-614 KVEADIEAE
+614 KVEAEIKAE
-623 SGEAVIEAVS
+623 SGEDVIKAIA
-633 VTVGGTFTTVQGP
+633 VTVGASYITVQGP
-646 GDSASSSNASHLGQV
+646 GDLASGATATHLGQMS
-661 TVELT
+661 VELADPDDRT
-666 DTDERS
+666 
-672 YSAAEIQR
+672 YSTTEIQR

-686 GIVPGAETL
+686 GNVPGAETL
-695 SFNSTLGPQNAD
+695 SFVSTLGPQQAD
-707 IGVEFSHTD
+707 IGFELTHIEEQKLF
-716 EDRLY
+716 
-721 AATAQFTDALS
+721 AATAGLADRLS
-732 SIDGVVQIDSSLDL
+732 AIDGVGQIDSGLDL
-746 GKRQYEF
+746 GKRQFEF
-753 VMKETGIAAG
+753 SMKDAGIAAG
-763 LQPADLA
+763 LQPGDLA

-778 GEEVQRIQRGRDEIK
+778 GEEVQRIQRGRQEIK
-793 VFVRYPEETRRALS
+793 VFVRYPFDTRRTLS
-807 ALEELRI
+807 ALDELRI
-814 RLPDGSGVPL
+814 RLPDGRGVPL
-824 ATVASITEGRSP
+824 TVVADISEGRSP

-842 NGRRVLTVTADVDK
+842 NGKRVLNVTADVDESK
-856 SIATPN
+856 TTPN
-862 SVSAIIEEQLLPDLT
+862 TVSAIVENRIMPDLI
-877 AAFPGLRWQPEGQ
+877 AEFPGLRWQPEGR
-890 SREQAEDFASLL
+890 SREQAEDFAALA
-902 NGFILAIIVIYALV
+902 NAFVLAIIVIYALV

-923 FQPIVILISIPL
+923 IQPVVILFSIPL
-935 GLSGAIFGHL
+935 GISGTIFGHL

-952 FVSLFGVVALSGVV
+952 FISLFGVVALAGVV

-979 EYNVP
+979 EYNEP
-984 GVSAMDAVVKA
+984 GVSAMDAVVRA

-1004 LTTITTALGLLPM
+1004 LTTITTALGLLPIM
-1017 IAETSPQAQFLVPM
+1017 SESSPQAQFLIPM
-1031 AVSLATGLVFSSLM
+1031 AVSLATGLVFSSFM

-1056 VEDLRNLVPGHEHDV
+1056 MEDVRNLVPGHAHKTA
-1071 VDEESDENPVQPAAP
+1071 DEVAEQPAQQS
-1086 ELTLKAGE
+1086 ETS

>member
-1 MSDSEET
+1 MSDTPGESETPIERPRVKVRHPDRVPEG
-8 ADKGLPETTESISEL
+8 ASGIMGLV
-23 PANPTGVLSL
+23 A
-33 VSQFLGNPVM
+33 QFLDNPVM
-43 TNLLMVLFIF
+43 TNLLMILFIF

-67 PVVNTGT
+67 PVVDTGT
-74 ITVKVAYPGATPLEV
+74 ISVRVTYPGATPEEV

-99 SVLGIDGVERV
+99 SVLGINGVDRV
-110 RSYAF
+110 RSTAF
-115 ENRAQ
+115 ENRAV
-120 VTLEIEDFVDPYRVK
+120 VTLELEDFVDPYQVK

-153 EQPVVAVTQ
+153 EQPVVAVNQ
-162 PLSSVVTLV
+162 PLSNVVTLV

-176 GEDEL
+176 GENEL
-181 RRTAEVL
+181 RRAAETL
-188 ERDLLAI
+188 ERDLLAL

-200 VNLRG
+200 ITMRG
-205 ARTREIALEISED
+205 ARTREIAIEVSED
-218 TLRTYNLSFNEVA
+218 TLRNYNLSFNEVA
-231 DAVRR
+231 NAVRL

-273 ANQNGQTIYLKD
+273 ANQNGQTVYLKD
-285 IASIKDGFVDDE
+285 IATIIDGFVDEE
-297 LRNEYNG
+297 LKNEYNG
-304 EQAILLDILRNESA
+304 EQAILLDVLRNETA
-318 DILKVKARVMAFL
+318 DILTVKTRVMAFL
-331 ETATLPE
+331 ADAQLQE
-338 GISISL
+338 GISVSL

-350 ILADRIS
+350 VLADRIS

-393 FLGGFLFFGAADVSL
+393 FLGGFLFFGSADVSL
-408 NMITLFA
+408 NMVTLFA

-446 AAFEGVRNIYAPVLV
+446 AAYEGVRNIYGPVLV

-502 FLILPQHLSNEKRWS
+502 FLILPQHLSDEKRWS
-517 KGLLRAIQQK
+517 KGLLRRVQVK

-533 NFAANSVQKLTVL
+533 KFAQNSVQKLTVL

-555 AIAICI
+555 AIAVGI
-561 IVISSSLVSNN
+561 IMVSSSLVNNN

-577 FFPNIEGSEI
+577 FFPNIEGSEV
-587 SSKLSLPEG
+587 SARLSLPEG
-596 APFDAT
+596 APYEAT
-602 EQAIEQMVTALR
+602 EQAIEQMLTALR
-614 KVEADIEAE
+614 TVEAEIKRE
-623 SGEAVIEAVS
+623 SGEDVIKAVAI
-633 VTVGGTFTTVQGP
+633 TVGGSYTTAQGP
-646 GDSASSSNASHLGQV
+646 GDSSSGSNASHLGQV
-661 TVELT
+661 IVELT

-672 YSAAEIQR
+672 YSAQEVQR
-680 RWQMET
+680 LWENET
-686 GIVPGAETL
+686 GNVPGAETL
-695 SFNSTLGPQNAD
+695 SYNSTLGPQQAD
-707 IGVEFSHTD
+707 LGFEMTHID
-716 EDRLY
+716 EDQLF
-721 AATAQFTDALS
+721 AATGKLADMLS
-732 SIDGVVQIDSSLDL
+732 SIDGVGQIDSSLDL

-763 LQPADLA
+763 LQPNDLA

-778 GEEVQRIQRGRDEIK
+778 GEEVQRIQRGREEIK
-793 VFVRYPEETRRALS
+793 VFVRYPAEARRALS
-807 ALEELRI
+807 ALDELRI

-824 ATVASITEGRSP
+824 SVVASIEEGRSP

-842 NGRRVLTVTADVDK
+842 NGRRILNVTANVDE
-856 SIATPN
+856 SITTPN
-862 SVSAIIEEQLLPDLT
+862 TVSAIVENQFMPELMAT
-877 AAFPGLRWQPEGQ
+877 YPGLRWQPEGQ

-902 NGFILAIIVIYALV
+902 RGFVLAIVVIYALV

-923 FQPIVILISIPL
+923 IQPIVILFSIPL
-935 GLSGAIFGHL
+935 GLSGAIFGHK

-952 FVSLFGVVALSGVV
+952 FVSMFGVVALSGVV

-979 EYNVP
+979 EY
-984 GVSAMDAVVKA
+984 GVKGISAMDAVVKA

-1004 LTTITTALGLLPM
+1004 LTTITTALGLLPIM
-1017 IAETSPQAQFLVPM
+1017 SETSPQAQFLIPM

-1045 MMFVLPALVLV
+1045 MMFVLPALVLI
-1056 VEDLRNLVPGHEHDV
+1056 VEDLRNFVPGHEHEV
-1071 VDEESDENPVQPAAP
+1071 FEDEEDAEVENPTI
-1086 ELTLKAGE
+1086 TLKAGE

>member
-1 MSDSEET
+1 MSGDSPTPGPDSPRKE
-8 ADKGLPETTESISEL
+8 DRPESQDSSV
-23 PANPTGVLSL
+23 PTGASGVMAL
-33 VSQFLGNPVM
+33 VAQFLNNPVM

-53 GGLMTAVTMRSEVF
+53 GGLMTAITMRSELF

-74 ITVKVAYPGATPLEV
+74 ISVSVAYPGATPLEV

-99 SVLGIDGVERV
+99 SVLGINGVERV
-110 RSYAF
+110 RSTAF
-115 ENRAQ
+115 ENRAS
-120 VTLEIEDFVDPYRVK
+120 VSLELEDFIDPYRVK
-135 DEVQAAVDSLI
+135 DEVEAAVDSLI

-153 EQPVVAVTQ
+153 EQPIVTVVQ
-162 PLSSVVTLV
+162 PLSNVVTLV

-181 RRTAEVL
+181 RRVSEIL

-200 VNLRG
+200 VSMRG
-205 ARTREIALEISED
+205 ARTREISIEVSEE
-218 TLRTYNLSFNEVA
+218 TLRQYNLTFNEVS

-236 SSLELSAGTIKSS
+236 SSLELSAGTIKSA

-263 GDEFRDIVVR
+263 GTEFRDIVVR
-273 ANQNGQTIYLKD
+273 ANPNGQTVYLKD
-285 IASIKDGFVDDE
+285 IASIIDGFVDEE
-297 LRNEYNG
+297 LKNEYNG

-318 DILKVKARVMAFL
+318 DILAVKKKVMTFL
-331 ETATLPE
+331 GTASLPD
-338 GISISL
+338 GIAISL
-344 FRDQTQ
+344 FRDQTK
-350 ILADRIS
+350 ILEQRIS

-393 FLGGFLFFGAADVSL
+393 FLGGFLLFGSAGVSL

-446 AAFEGVRNIYAPVLV
+446 AAFEGVKNIYGPVLV

-488 IAVIAILAVSLIEA
+488 VAVIAILAVSLIEA

-517 KGLLRAIQQK
+517 KGLLRKIQVR

-533 NFAANSVQKLTVL
+533 NFAANVVQKLTIL
-546 SGRYRYVTL
+546 SGKYRYVTL
-555 AIAICI
+555 SIAVGI
-561 IVISSSLVSNN
+561 IMVSSSLVSNN

-577 FFPNIEGSEI
+577 FFPVIEGSEVTA
-587 SSKLSLPEG
+587 KVALPEG
-596 APFDAT
+596 APFSAT
-602 EQAIEQMVTALR
+602 EQAVAQMENALR
-614 KVEADIEAE
+614 KVEAEIKAE
-623 SGEAVIEAVS
+623 SGEDVIKAIA
-633 VTVGGTFTTVQGP
+633 VTVGASYITVQGP
-646 GDSASSSNASHLGQV
+646 GDLASGATATHLGQMS
-661 TVELT
+661 VELADPDDRT
-666 DTDERS
+666 
-672 YSAAEIQR
+672 YSTTEIQR

-686 GIVPGAETL
+686 GNVPGAETL
-695 SFNSTLGPQNAD
+695 SFVSTLGPQQAD
-707 IGVEFSHTD
+707 IGFELTHIEEQKLF
-716 EDRLY
+716 
-721 AATAQFTDALS
+721 AATAGLADRLS
-732 SIDGVVQIDSSLDL
+732 AIDGVGQIDSGLDL
-746 GKRQYEF
+746 GKRQFEF
-753 VMKETGIAAG
+753 SMKDAGIAAG
-763 LQPADLA
+763 LQPGDLA

-778 GEEVQRIQRGRDEIK
+778 GEEVQRIQRGRQEIK
-793 VFVRYPEETRRALS
+793 VFVRYPFDTRRTLS
-807 ALEELRI
+807 ALDELRI
-814 RLPDGSGVPL
+814 RLPDGRGVPL
-824 ATVASITEGRSP
+824 TVVADISEGRSP

-842 NGRRVLTVTADVDK
+842 NGKRVLNVTADVDESK
-856 SIATPN
+856 TTPN
-862 SVSAIIEEQLLPDLT
+862 TVSAIVENRIMPDLI
-877 AAFPGLRWQPEGQ
+877 AEFPGLRWQPEGR
-890 SREQAEDFASLL
+890 SREQAEDFAALA
-902 NGFILAIIVIYALV
+902 NAFVLAIIVIYALV

-923 FQPIVILISIPL
+923 IQPVVILFSIPL
-935 GLSGAIFGHL
+935 GISGTIFGHL

-952 FVSLFGVVALSGVV
+952 FISLFGVVALAGVV

-979 EYNVP
+979 EYNEP
-984 GVSAMDAVVKA
+984 GVSAMDAVVRA

-1004 LTTITTALGLLPM
+1004 LTTITTALGLLPIM
-1017 IAETSPQAQFLVPM
+1017 SESSPQAQFLIPM
-1031 AVSLATGLVFSSLM
+1031 AVSLATGLVFSSFM

-1056 VEDLRNLVPGHEHDV
+1056 MEDVRNLVPGHAHKAAGEV
-1071 VDEESDENPVQPAAP
+1071 AEQPAQQS
-1086 ELTLKAGE
+1086 ETS

>member
-1 MSDSEET
+1 MSDDS
-8 ADKGLPETTESISEL
+8 PTTSPKSAGGQGSGV
-23 PANPTGVLSL
+23 PAGASGVMAL
-33 VSQFLGNPVM
+33 VAQFLDNSVM

-53 GGLMTAVTMRSEVF
+53 GGLMTAITMRSEVF

-74 ITVKVAYPGATPLEV
+74 ISVSVAYPGATPLEV

-99 SVLGIDGVERV
+99 SVLGINGVERV
-110 RSYAF
+110 RSTAF
-115 ENRAQ
+115 ENRAS
-120 VTLEIEDFVDPYRVK
+120 VILELEDFIDPYRVK

-153 EQPVVAVTQ
+153 EQPVVTVTQ
-162 PLSSVVTLV
+162 PLSNVVTLV

-181 RRTAEVL
+181 RRVSENL

-200 VNLRG
+200 VSMRG
-205 ARTREIALEISED
+205 ARTREISIEVSEE
-218 TLRTYNLSFNEVA
+218 TLRQYNLTFNEVS

-236 SSLELSAGTIKSS
+236 SSLELSAGTIKSA

-263 GDEFRDIVVR
+263 GTEFRDIVVR
-273 ANQNGQTIYLKD
+273 ANPNGQTVYLKD
-285 IASIKDGFVDDE
+285 IASIIDGFIDEE

-318 DILKVKARVMAFL
+318 DILAVKEKVMTFL
-331 ETATLPE
+331 ETASLPE
-338 GISISL
+338 GITISL
-344 FRDQTQ
+344 FRDQTKVLQ
-350 ILADRIS
+350 QRIS

-393 FLGGFLFFGAADVSL
+393 FLGGFLLFGSAGVSL
-408 NMITLFA
+408 NMVTLFA

-446 AAFEGVRNIYAPVLV
+446 AAFEGVKNIYGPVLV

-488 IAVIAILAVSLIEA
+488 VAVIAILAISLIEA

-517 KGLLRAIQQK
+517 KGLLRKIQVR

-533 NFAANSVQKLTVL
+533 SFAANVVQKLTIL
-546 SGRYRYVTL
+546 SGKYRYVTL
-555 AIAICI
+555 AISIGI
-561 IVISSSLVSNN
+561 IMISSSLVSNN

-577 FFPNIEGSEI
+577 FFPVIEGSEI
-587 SSKLSLPEG
+587 TAKVALPEG
-596 APFDAT
+596 APFSAT
-602 EQAIEQMVTALR
+602 EQAVAQMEMALR
-614 KVEADIEAE
+614 KVEAQIKAE
-623 SGEAVIEAVS
+623 SGENVIGAIAI
-633 VTVGGTFTTVQGP
+633 TVGASYVTVQGP
-646 GDSASSSNASHLGQV
+646 GDQASNATATHLGQMS
-661 TVELT
+661 VELT
-666 DTDERS
+666 DPDERT
-672 YSAAEIQR
+672 YSTAEIQR

-686 GIVPGAETL
+686 GNVPGAETL
-695 SFNSTLGPQNAD
+695 SFVSTLGPQQAD
-707 IGVEFSHTD
+707 IGFELTHIEEQKLFEATAGLA
-716 EDRLY
+716 DRLS
-721 AATAQFTDALS
+721 A
-732 SIDGVVQIDSSLDL
+732 IDGVGQIDSGLDL
-746 GKRQYEF
+746 GKRQFEF
-753 VMKETGIAAG
+753 TMKEAGIAAG
-763 LQPADLA
+763 LQPGDLA

-778 GEEVQRIQRGRDEIK
+778 GEEVQRIQRGRQEIK
-793 VFVRYPEETRRALS
+793 VFVRYPFDTRRALS
-807 ALEELRI
+807 ALDELRI
-814 RLPDGSGVPL
+814 RLPDGRGVPL
-824 ATVASITEGRSP
+824 SVVAEITEGRSP

-842 NGRRVLTVTADVDK
+842 NGRRVLNVTADVDESK
-856 SIATPN
+856 TTPN
-862 SVSAIIEEQLLPDLT
+862 TVLAIVENRIMPELIAE
-877 AAFPGLRWQPEGQ
+877 FPGLRWQPEGQ
-890 SREQAEDFASLL
+890 SREQAEDFAALA
-902 NGFILAIIVIYALV
+902 NGFVLAIIVIYALV

-923 FQPIVILISIPL
+923 IQPVVILFSIPL
-935 GLSGAIFGHL
+935 GISGTIFGHL

-952 FVSLFGVVALSGVV
+952 FVSLFGVVALAGVV

-979 EYNVP
+979 EYREP
-984 GVSAMDAVVKA
+984 GVSAMDAVVRA

-1004 LTTITTALGLLPM
+1004 LTTITTALGLLPIM
-1017 IAETSPQAQFLVPM
+1017 SETSPQAQFLIPM
-1031 AVSLATGLVFSSLM
+1031 AVSLATGLVFSSFM

-1056 VEDLRNLVPGHEHDV
+1056 MEDVRNLVPGHAHKTA
-1071 VDEESDENPVQPAAP
+1071 DELAEQPAQQS
-1086 ELTLKAGE
+1086 ETS

>member
-1 MSDSEET
+1 MSDDNSVEEPASNKASDSDVP
-8 ADKGLPETTESISEL
+8 ADTR
-23 PANPTGVLSL
+23 GVMAL
-33 VSQFLGNPVM
+33 VAKFLDNSVM

-67 PVVNTGT
+67 PVVSTGT
-74 ITVKVAYPGATPLEV
+74 ISVNVIYPGATPLEV

-99 SVLGIDGVERV
+99 SVLGINGVERV
-110 RSYAF
+110 RSNAF
-115 ENRAQ
+115 ENRAS
-120 VTLEIEDFVDPYRVK
+120 VILELEDFVDPYRVK

-153 EQPVVAVTQ
+153 EQPVVTVTQ
-162 PLSSVVTLV
+162 PLSNVVTLV

-181 RRTAEVL
+181 RLVSEIL

-200 VNLRG
+200 VTMRG
-205 ARTREIALEISED
+205 ARTREISIEISED
-218 TLRTYNLSFNEVA
+218 TLRQYNLTFNEVS

-263 GDEFRDIVVR
+263 GTEFRDIVVR
-273 ANQNGQTIYLKD
+273 ANSNGQTVYLKD
-285 IASIKDGFVDDE
+285 IATIIDGFVDED

-318 DILKVKARVMAFL
+318 DILSVKQKVLTFL
-331 ETATLPE
+331 ETADLPE
-338 GISISL
+338 GVAISL
-344 FRDQTQ
+344 FRDQTK
-350 ILADRIS
+350 ILEQRIS

-393 FLGGFLFFGAADVSL
+393 FLGGFLLFGTAGVSL

-446 AAFEGVRNIYAPVLV
+446 AAFEGVKNIYGPVLV

-476 TGTFAKITRPIP
+476 TGVFAKITRPIP
-488 IAVIAILAVSLIEA
+488 VAVIAILAISLIEA
-502 FLILPQHLSNEKRWS
+502 FLILPLHLSNEKRWS
-517 KGLLRAIQQK
+517 KGLLRKIQVR

-533 NFAANSVQKLTVL
+533 NFANNVVQKLTIL
-546 SGRYRYVTL
+546 SGKYRYVTL
-555 AIAICI
+555 AISIGI
-561 IVISSSLVSNN
+561 IMVSTSMVSNN

-577 FFPNIEGSEI
+577 FFPIIEGSEI
-587 SSKLSLPEG
+587 TAKLALPEG
-596 APFDAT
+596 APFSAT
-602 EQAIEQMVTALR
+602 EQAMAQMEVALR
-614 KVEADIEAE
+614 TIEAEILAE
-623 SGEAVIEAVS
+623 SGEDVIKAVA
-633 VTVGGTFTTVQGP
+633 VTVGASYVTVQGP
-646 GDSASSSNASHLGQV
+646 GDSASSATATHLGQMS
-661 TVELT
+661 VELADADDRT
-666 DTDERS
+666 

-680 RWQMET
+680 RWQEET
-686 GIVPGAETL
+686 GNIPGAETL
-695 SFNSTLGPQNAD
+695 SFTSTLGPQQPD
-707 IGVEFSHTD
+707 IGFELTHSD
-716 EDRLY
+716 EQLLFG
-721 AATAQFTDALS
+721 ATAALADRMS
-732 SIDGVVQIDSSLDL
+732 AIDGVSQIDSGLDL
-746 GKRQYEF
+746 GKRQFEF
-753 VMKETGIAAG
+753 TMKDAGIAAG
-763 LQPADLA
+763 LQPGDLA

-778 GEEVQRIQRGRDEIK
+778 GEEVQRIQRGRQELK
-793 VFVRYPEETRRALS
+793 VFVRYPLDTRRALS
-807 ALEELRI
+807 ALDELRI

-824 ATVASITEGRSP
+824 AVVANIEEGRSP

-842 NGRRVLTVTADVDK
+842 NGRRVLNVTADVDESK
-856 SIATPN
+856 TTPN
-862 SVSAIIEEQLLPDLT
+862 TVSAIIESSIMPELI
-877 AAFPGLRWQPEGQ
+877 AEFPGLRWQPEGQ
-890 SREQAEDFASLL
+890 SREQAEDFAALA

-923 FQPIVILISIPL
+923 IQPVVILFSIPL
-935 GLSGAIFGHL
+935 GISGAIFGHW

-952 FVSLFGVVALSGVV
+952 FISMFGVVALAGVV

-979 EYNVP
+979 EYRVP
-984 GVSAMDAVVKA
+984 GTSAMDAVVRA
-995 TIRRFRPIT
+995 TMRRFRPIT
-1004 LTTITTALGLLPM
+1004 LTTITTALGLLPIM
-1017 IAETSPQAQFLVPM
+1017 SETSPQAQFLVPM
-1031 AVSLATGLVFSSLM
+1031 AVSLATGLVFSSFM

-1056 VEDLRNLVPGHEHDV
+1056 MEDLRNLIPGHAHDV
-1071 VDEESDENPVQPAAP
+1071 SDEAAKP
-1086 ELTLKAGE
+1086 QSSGQQAE